1 VFPPEKQ
8 ELAIAEFSA
17 PCALDTTFLS
27 TKIPT
32 VSDKMHSSESAMTA
46 MTVDAERRKKLR
58 KKPLSLV
65 YVELPSSNGGMMRDL
80 SEEGFAMRAM
90 IPLRAGQQ
98 TSFAFSL
105 DEFTRIEGEGL
116 VDWIEENGRVA
127 GVKFVEIAAT
137 AREKIDEW
145 LLRSEEPLTGEQD
158 ATSPRPPAVST
169 IEELREQMRTA
180 PPRPVPPR
188 KEQPSSPEGDGTV
201 AASELPS
208 SEDLPGEDLPGE
220 DKPSTQ
226 LQENAPSAPEED
238 IPFPSE
244 PVEHLSIFRENSD
257 PAFPPSVPQEHEKPA
272 AETQPSSFFSRI
284 EHKWRM
290 PATSPPSEAE
300 ASPDDPAHPGRDP
313 SVPDISSILMQP
325 AGISSG
331 HPKADARH
339 EHLANLD
346 ERLAADR
353 LPWTEALTLSSAISV
368 MFILFLTVG
377 IYVFHREV
385 GQGLIWLGERM
396 GARVEALPRDSVAEQ
411 PLHSE
416 PPAAP
421 VTSSNPPQAGLASSQ
436 HPIEEQPVVG
446 STPPSAPP
454 VTGSPPSHSLPAI
467 ANSSPGNPAG
477 SQEPGQS
484 EYSQAVQLLRAN
496 SGVGTADAVQ
506 LLWISVEKGNPN
518 AEIALADLYWQGRG
532 VPKNCDQTRILLAAA
547 ARKGNPE
554 ARRRLEQF
562 QQQGCE

>member
-1 VFPPEKQ
+1 
-8 ELAIAEFSA
+8 
-17 PCALDTTFLS
+17 
-27 TKIPT
+27 
-32 VSDKMHSSESAMTA
+32 MHSTESA

-127 GVKFVEIAAT
+127 GVKFVEIPAT
-137 AREKIDEW
+137 ARDKIDEW

-180 PPRPVPPR
+180 PPRPIPPR
-188 KEQPSSPEGDGTV
+188 KEEPPSPEGDGRV

-208 SEDLPGEDLPGE
+208 GEDLPGE
-220 DKPSTQ
+220 DMPSTQ
-226 LQENAPSAPEED
+226 LAESAPSAPEED

-244 PVEHLSIFRENSD
+244 PVEHLSISRENSE
-257 PAFPPSVPQEHEKPA
+257 PAFPPSVSQEHEKPA
-272 AETQPSSFFSRI
+272 AETQPSSFFSRSD
-284 EHKWRM
+284 HKWHM
-290 PATSPPSEAE
+290 PATSPPSGVE
-300 ASPDDPAHPGRDP
+300 ASPDHPALPECDPGL
-313 SVPDISSILMQP
+313 PDISSILMQP

-331 HPKADARH
+331 HPRAGVPH
-339 EHLANLD
+339 ERLANLD
-346 ERLAADR
+346 EQFAADR

-396 GARVEALPRDSVAEQ
+396 GARVEAVPRDSVAEQ

-446 STPPSAPP
+446 STPPPAPP
-454 VTGSPPSHSLPAI
+454 VSDSPPSHSPPAT

-518 AEIALADLYWQGRG
+518 AEIALAELYWHGRG

>member
-1 VFPPEKQ
+1 
-8 ELAIAEFSA
+8 
-17 PCALDTTFLS
+17 
-27 TKIPT
+27 
-32 VSDKMHSSESAMTA
+32 

-58 KKPLSLV
+58 KRPLSLV

-137 AREKIDEW
+137 ARDKIDGW
-145 LLRSEEPLTGEQD
+145 LLRSEEPQTGEQD

-188 KEQPSSPEGDGTV
+188 KEEPPSPEGDGRV
-201 AASELPS
+201 AAPELPS
-208 SEDLPGEDLPGE
+208 GEDLPGE
-220 DKPSTQ
+220 DMPSAQ
-226 LQENAPSAPEED
+226 LPERAPSAPEED
-238 IPFPSE
+238 IPFPLE
-244 PVEHLSIFRENSD
+244 PVEDLSVSEENSE
-257 PAFPPSVPQEHEKPA
+257 PAFPPSVPQEHEKPT
-272 AETQPSSFFSRI
+272 AETQPSSVLSTI
-284 EHKWRM
+284 ERSWRM
-290 PATSPPSEAE
+290 PATSPPSEVE
-300 ASPDDPAHPGRDP
+300 ASPDDPALPERDP
-313 SVPDISSILMQP
+313 SLPDISSILMQP

-331 HPKADARH
+331 RLTAHVPH
-339 EHLANLD
+339 EHLTNLD
-346 ERLAADR
+346 EQFATNR

-377 IYVFHREV
+377 VYVFHREV

-396 GARVEALPRDSVAEQ
+396 GGGVEAVPRGSVAEQ
-411 PLHSE
+411 APHSD
-416 PPAAP
+416 PPAAR

-436 HPIEEQPVVG
+436 HPVEEQPAVE
-446 STPPSAPP
+446 STPPPP
-454 VTGSPPSHSLPAI
+454 PSVTGSPPSHSPPTT

-477 SQEPGQS
+477 SLEPGQS
-484 EYSQAVQLLRAN
+484 EYSQALQLLRAN

-518 AEIALADLYWQGRG
+518 AEIALADLYWHGRG
-532 VPKNCDQTRILLAAA
+532 VPQNCDQTRILLAAA